1 MLLLRRISG
10 MMPGKISRKELK
22 KKMESGDE
30 FTLVDAR
37 SPDSYR
43 EERIKGAISLPL
55 EETEKKAEG
64 MLGKDEEI
72 IVYCGGFSCPASGN
86 EVRKLR
92 EMGFKNVRHYA
103 GGIKDWKEAGCPTE
117 TG

>member
-1 MLLLRRISG
+1 
-10 MMPGKISRKELK
+10 MMPGKIARKELR
-22 KKMESGDE
+22 KKMERGDD

-37 SPDSYR
+37 SSDSYR

-55 EETEKKAEG
+55 EEVEKEAEG
-64 MLGKDEEI
+64 MLSKDGEI
-72 IVYCGGFSCPASGN
+72 VVYCGGFSCPASGN

-92 EMGFKNVRHYA
+92 DMGFKNVKHYA
-103 GGIKDWKEAGCPTE
+103 GGIKEWKEAGYPTE

>member
-1 MLLLRRISG
+1 
-10 MMPGKISRKELK
+10 MMPGKIARKELK
-22 KKMESGDE
+22 EKMERGDD

-37 SPDSYR
+37 SSDSYR

-55 EETEKKAEG
+55 EEVEKEAEG
-64 MLGKDEEI
+64 MLSKDGEI
-72 IVYCGGFSCPASGN
+72 VVYCGGFSCPASGN

-92 EMGFKNVRHYA
+92 DMGFKNVKHYA
-103 GGIKDWKEAGCPTE
+103 GGIKEWKEAGYPTE